1 MPETLSSWPDFLAS
15 QGAVRAETGAPD
27 PLLFPSP
34 ARPESGFVCALGH
47 LGVISATGDDA
58 ANFLH
63 NQLTNDVLGLDGT
76 SARLAGYCSP
86 KGRLLA
92 TMLVWKDADAI
103 RMALPNE
110 LLPAILKR
118 LRMFVL
124 RSKVTLDDSSER
136 RVLLG
141 MAAPAL
147 PALPA
152 ATLAQGSF
160 EGGTTIR
167 LPDAA
172 GLQRLLWA
180 GTPEQAIH
188 AWQRAALPPAP
199 SALWRWTDI
208 LAGLPQVV
216 EATREQFVPQ
226 MINYELVGGVNFRK
240 GCYPGQEVVAR
251 SQYRGTIKRRA
262 QVLTG
267 TQALQ
272 PGQEVFHS
280 ADPDQP
286 AGMVVLAGSL
296 AAGRYSAL
304 VELKLAALDDGSLHA
319 GSAAGPL
326 LALQPLPYAIAD
338 EVP

>member
-251 SQYRGTIKRRA
+251 SQYLGKLKRRMLLA
-262 QVLTG
+262 QIG
-267 TQALQ
+267 SDAAA
-272 PGQEVFHS
+272 GDEVMS
-280 ADPDQP
+280 EADPAQP
-286 AGMVVLAGSL
+286 CGMIVNAERGPDGRVACLVEMKMELAGSVVRL
-296 AAGRYSAL
+296 RSADG
-304 VELKLAALDDGSLHA
+304 EALSFID
-319 GSAAGPL
+319 
-326 LALQPLPYAIAD
+326 LPYSLAEPA
-338 EVP
+338 